1 MVDMNHKYI
10 VMKTINPIALT
21 KREIQIIEQVAEGKN
36 SRQIAERLHLSVN
49 TVFTHRKNILRKTG
63 AKNIMAVII
72 LATRHRLISLGKPA
86 V

>member
-1 MVDMNHKYI
+1 
-10 VMKTINPIALT
+10 MKSKHSIPLT
-21 KREIQIIEQVAEGKN
+21 NREIQILEQVAEGRSSKEV
-36 SRQIAERLHLSVN
+36 AEKLNLSIN

-72 LATRHRLISLGKPA
+72 LATRHRLINIEKHA